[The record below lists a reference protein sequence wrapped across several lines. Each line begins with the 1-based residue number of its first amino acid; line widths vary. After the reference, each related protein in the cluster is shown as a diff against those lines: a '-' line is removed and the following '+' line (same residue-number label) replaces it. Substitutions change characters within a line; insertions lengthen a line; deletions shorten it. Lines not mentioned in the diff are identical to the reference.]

1 MAEGRLFHSP
11 RRTPSPLANIPSAED
26 VNWIGN
32 LHIGPD
38 PTFFPV
44 GRRPPRPYVNLWA
57 QRFSSWNEGWAE
69 RHVSRVRELDAIFNA
84 FRLINGEGTCRIWAD
99 FMVDV
104 LYLNR
109 RIAVQAA
116 WAEYRG
122 LDLTDSESD

>member
-1 MAEGRLFHSP
+1 MAEGELFHSL
-11 RRTPSPLANIPSAED
+11 RRAPNPLANIPSAED

-38 PTFFPV
+38 PTFFLV
-44 GRRPPRPYVNLWA
+44 ERRPLRPALC
-57 QRFSSWNEGWAE
+57 NEGWAE

-109 RIAVQAA
+109 RMAIQAA